1 MTFSECERSV
11 SNLFKKDVPEQDGIY
26 RALDK
31 RPSVPVGQSSNF
43 LPLTAAVY
51 EPLWRMRS
59 IGILTGGAF
68 STERELEL
76 MLKWL
81 NARPGQVVLDAACS
95 AGLYAR
101 TLLETHPTL
110 EVHALDFSLPF
121 LKKAKQYAERD
132 HVAPVPVHA
141 DVRDLPYKDNSFDA
155 VVCGGSL
162 NEFTDLPQTLSEFAR
177 VLKPG
182 GKMWQMY
189 VTRADALI
197 GKGVQGLIRVSG
209 IRFIAPEKLEPLA
222 NEAGFKL
229 VRAQYRGAV
238 ALALFEKSQ

>member
-1 MTFSECERSV
+1 MPD
-11 SNLFKKDVPEQDGIY
+11 LFKRDVSEQGGIY

-43 LPLTAAVY
+43 LPLTAAAY
-51 EPLWRMRS
+51 EPLWRTRS

-68 STERELEL
+68 STERELDL

-81 NARPGQVVLDAACS
+81 DVRPGQVVLDAACS

-101 TLLETHPTL
+101 TLLEQDPTL
-110 EVHALDFSLPF
+110 SVHAVDFSLPF
-121 LKKAKQYAERD
+121 LKKAREYAERD
-132 HVAPVPVHA
+132 IVAPVLVHA
-141 DVRDLPYKDNSFDA
+141 DVRDLPYEDASFDA
-155 VVCGGSL
+155 IVCGGSL
-162 NEFTDLPQTLSEFAR
+162 NEFTDLPQSLREFAR

-189 VTRADALI
+189 VTKADALL
-197 GKGVQGLIRVSG
+197 GKGVQGFIRASG

-229 VRAQYRGAV
+229 VRAQYRGPV
-238 ALALFEKSQ
+238 ALALFEKTEVRSK